1 VTHAAWQVSIQHGI
15 GVAEELISLLGR
27 WTFAFMEPMI
37 RRGMVTQLRDAD
49 LPPLTL
55 RDSTEDTTQRLHT
68 AWESRRPGLWWAC
81 PTPPPHT
88 RTHRTR
94 RVPHPVLIGH
104 AASLIPY

>member
-1 VTHAAWQVSIQHGI
+1 MTHAAWQVSIQHGI
-15 GVAEELISLLGR
+15 GVAEERSSLLGR

-68 AWESRRPGLWWAC
+68 AWGLSGRETRPICTEAWETCAPGL
-81 PTPPPHT
+81 H
-88 RTHRTR
+88 
-94 RVPHPVLIGH
+94 
-104 AASLIPY
+104 